1 MKKVSFL
8 IGISAIVFTLFAFNT
23 TGGKL
28 VSSKTHI
35 KFFSHTSVEDI
46 QANNYASVSTIDQ
59 ATGDVVFSVPMQ
71 SFEFEKAL
79 MQKHFNQE
87 GFLDTKQFPKAK
99 LKGKITNLSEI
110 DFSKDGSYNAI
121 IEGELTIKGKTNA
134 IKEKGTVTVKGNVIS
149 TASTFSIV
157 LADYGVAF
165 EKGKPST
172 NIAKTVEIT
181 VHAEYKP
188 E

>member
-1 MKKVSFL
+1 
-8 IGISAIVFTLFAFNT
+8 
-23 TGGKL
+23 
-28 VSSKTHI
+28 
-35 KFFSHTSVEDI
+35 
-46 QANNYASVSTIDQ
+46 
-59 ATGDVVFSVPMQ
+59 
-71 SFEFEKAL
+71 

-110 DFSKDGSYNAI
+110 DFAKDGTYNAI
-121 IEGELTIKGKTNA
+121 IEGELTIKGKTNP
-134 IKEKGTVTVKGNVIS
+134 IKEKGTITVKGNVIS